1 MNIGD
6 IGSALRSV
14 YQLEDSLIPINC
26 ISPDPNQHSL
36 SQHITALPPSDSQ
49 GPLKWFNTDPQF
61 WGEEEILEWLSYY
74 ITKNKWD
81 ASFICLAPSHASGKQ
96 LCEMSFERFIG
107 TFGYLGEDLYRSL
120 RELRKK
126 YEFEF
131 QLPNGLENT
140 ESPFPPTEEE
150 YTGPP
155 FPFPCHPVGQMESM
169 TFNHHLKQFSNS
181 NPDLMKESSF
191 KNIAKLKRRKRER
204 PRKQWSESNDVLKT
218 IKSKC
223 SKCPDTGPHGTH
235 LWEFILNILQ
245 NPDRN
250 PGLLKWEDR
259 TEGTF
264 RFLRSDAVAQ
274 LWGQKKN
281 NSSMTYEKLS
291 RAMRYYYKKG
301 ILERVDGRQLVYKF
315 GTNAKG
321 WKRME

>member
-150 YTGPP
+150 Y
-155 FPFPCHPVGQMESM
+155 
-169 TFNHHLKQFSNS
+169 K
-181 NPDLMKESSF
+181 SSF